1 MGGGYA
7 TQESSEPARNKKCL
21 HKVYVVKSCQK
32 QYNMK
37 MDTLHTYFPTLER
50 KMTTKRK
57 QLNTSKRCEHG
68 VFLRARQNGSTNH
81 QVTTH
86 RLPDYATC

>member
-50 KMTTKRK
+50 NMTTKRK
-57 QLNTSKRCEHG
+57 QLNTGKREHG

-81 QVTTH
+81 QVTNH
-86 RLPDYATC
+86 RWPYYATC